1 MRFFALPHARTMRLA
16 AACAALLALA
26 SINLFA
32 QDDPPDQ
39 AGRISWAS
47 GTVSVQPQ
55 GSDDWGQA
63 YVNLPMGPGDRVF
76 TDSDGWAEIQVG
88 QTYLRMGPNT
98 DVTLVSDAASGIGF
112 GVAQGS
118 VRLHTFGLWQDQWLN
133 MSTPN
138 GNAQFAQAGELR
150 VDVLPADGATVFT
163 NLGPDAT
170 VTGAGGY
177 AQEMGGSQTL
187 ELAGT
192 NPVYPQ
198 WLQPA
203 NPDRLDNW
211 SQQRD
216 QWATQAATYQYV
228 SPEVPGA
235 ADLDANGDWMADSDY
250 GPMWF
255 PRNVSGDWAPYHN
268 GHWVNRDPWGWVWVE
283 DEPWGYAPFHYGRWV
298 SYRGRWGWIP
308 GPREV
313 HPVWS
318 PALVVFAG
326 GIQSGG
332 VGVSAWFPLGPGE
345 PYRPSYPCS
354 ARYIDRVNISNIH
367 ESRVVHVQTTYVN
380 IVNVTNV
387 TNITYVNRTNGV
399 TAMRNE
405 DFAAGRP
412 ARQAAVA
419 VDVHQMDHVQVVAR
433 PAPAP
438 TKQAMISRPVTHPM
452 PAVSNHPAFI
462 NGQGKLVVA
471 QKGAQPVAPPVKPL
485 PQVKALAG
493 RTVVA
498 PPARGSFQQP
508 AKTQQSPVQTVG
520 KPIVTPAGRQ
530 EGNPNQPPA
539 NGSYG
544 QPSGRQPI
552 APGVQPVG
560 RPEPPS
566 ANEQKLNP
574 NQPQPSKPNSQ
585 PPSRQPVTP
594 GGQPATKPVAPP
606 PAKRLEATPSQPPP
620 PPHNQPVERPA
631 AAAPPE
637 GKPTPPPANRQEP
650 APQQTNKHD
659 KQAQPKDNKKD
670 QNKDE
675 KPHEN

>member
-1 MRFFALPHARTMRLA
+1 MRFFALPDARTLRLA
-16 AACAALLALA
+16 TACAALLASTSTL
-26 SINLFA
+26 SFA

-47 GTVSVQPQ
+47 GTVSVQPM
-55 GSDDWGQA
+55 GSEDWGQA

-88 QTYLRMGPNT
+88 QTYMRMGPNT
-98 DVTLVSDAASGIGF
+98 DVTLVSDTPSSIGF

-118 VRLHTFGLWQDQWLN
+118 VHLHTFGLWQDQWLN
-133 MSTPN
+133 VSTPN
-138 GNAQFAQAGELR
+138 GNAQFAEIGELR

-163 NLGPDAT
+163 NFGQGAYL
-170 VTGAGGY
+170 TGAGGY
-177 AQEMGGSQTL
+177 EQQVGNMQSI

-198 WLQPA
+198 WLQPSS
-203 NPDRLDNW
+203 PDRLDAW

-216 QWATQAATYQYV
+216 QWATQAASYRYV

-235 ADLDANGDWMADSDY
+235 ADLDANGDWVPDSDY

-255 PRNVSGDWAPYHN
+255 PRNVSEDWEPYHN

-308 GPREV
+308 GPREG

-326 GIQSGG
+326 GIHVGG
-332 VGVSAWFPLGPGE
+332 IGVSAWFPLGPGE

-354 ARYIDRVNISNIH
+354 PRYIDRVNISNIH
-367 ESRVVHVQTTYVN
+367 ESRVVHVQNTYVN
-380 IVNVTNV
+380 LVNVTNV
-387 TNITYVNRTNGV
+387 TNITYLNRTSGV

-419 VDVHQMDHVQVVAR
+419 VDAHQFDHVQVVTR
-433 PAPAP
+433 PEPPP
-438 TKQAMISRPVTHPM
+438 TRQSLISRPVAHPM
-452 PAVSNHPAFI
+452 PVAANRPSFI

-471 QKGAQPVAPPVKPL
+471 QPGAQPVAPPVKPL
-485 PQVKALAG
+485 PQVRTLPG

-498 PPARGSFQQP
+498 APVRGNFQQP
-508 AKTQQSPVQTVG
+508 AQTQQGPVQPVG
-520 KPIVTPAGRQ
+520 RPIPPIANQPRQ
-530 EGNPNQPPA
+530 NPNQPQP
-539 NGSYG
+539 NTPDN
-544 QPSGRQPI
+544 QPSGHQPV

-560 RPEPPS
+560 RPIPPS
-566 ANEQKLNP
+566 ANPPRQNPDQPQPTPYSQPSGHQPVAPGVQPVGRPATPPANKQEATP
-574 NQPQPSKPNSQ
+574 NQP
-585 PPSRQPVTP
+585 
-594 GGQPATKPVAPP
+594 PAGT
-606 PAKRLEATPSQPPP
+606 
-620 PPHNQPVERPA
+620 PHNQPADRPNTGA
-631 AAAPPE
+631 QPANR
-637 GKPTPPPANRQEP
+637 PTPPQANRQEP
-650 APQQTNKHD
+650 TPQQADKHD
-659 KQAQPKDNKKD
+659 KQEQQPKDNKNQKR
-670 QNKDE
+670 DE
-675 KPHEN
+675 KKHDN